1 MNKEKSAEGMISS
14 FPLSVKR
21 QRSMKFFFAEGQ
33 ASVAETF
40 LCASA
45 LFSQR
50 NGGGAPQ
57 QLLRAVAF
65 HSASRYNRDGKGETA
80 YEA

>member
-1 MNKEKSAEGMISS
+1 
-14 FPLSVKR
+14 
-21 QRSMKFFFAEGQ
+21 MKFFFAEGQ